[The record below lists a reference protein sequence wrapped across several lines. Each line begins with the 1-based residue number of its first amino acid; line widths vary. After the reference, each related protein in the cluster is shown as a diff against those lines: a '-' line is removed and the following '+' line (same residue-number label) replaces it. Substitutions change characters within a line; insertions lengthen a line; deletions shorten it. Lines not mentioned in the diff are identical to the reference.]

1 MDTNGTEG
9 GQRALS
15 LASHGRISHTHPR
28 AGRGAAP
35 APLECDSTLA
45 VHQASFYVPD
55 TEALFNLRAPTRS
68 GPKAGVAP
76 PSLAHPEFDSGTP
89 SLPEPGILNTL
100 QREDYFFSGF
110 STCLQTLGVWLQ
122 GRDEVTRLSSWAS
135 GVCGDLYPT
144 NALTFLPRVSRCPQG
159 GGELQAKSRPLFP
172 PHAPL
177 YKEHRRLSCLS
188 STYFSFFL
196 FLILSVLPLH
206 PRDHVA

>member
-1 MDTNGTEG
+1 M
-9 GQRALS
+9 
-15 LASHGRISHTHPR
+15 
-28 AGRGAAP
+28 
-35 APLECDSTLA
+35 
-45 VHQASFYVPD
+45 HQASFYVPD
-55 TEALFNLRAPTRS
+55 TEAPFNLRAPTRS

-100 QREDYFFSGF
+100 QRENYFF
-110 STCLQTLGVWLQ
+110 LGSPPAYRPWVLWHQ

-144 NALTFLPRVSRCPQG
+144 NALTFLPRQSVSAPREEGSSKLNLGHCFLPM
-159 GGELQAKSRPLFP
+159 RLFT
-172 PHAPL
+172 
-177 YKEHRRLSCLS
+177 KDIDVCLVCRQP
-188 STYFSFFL
+188 TFPFYFFL